1 MSRTDREN
9 IGSKM
14 TLALSRLYQKKRN
27 HSLIPIVIRAECTVP
42 EALHTAPN
50 FALNDV
56 YNYILV
62 PWRVHTIYILHN

>member
-14 TLALSRLYQKKRN
+14 TLAVSRLDSKKRN
-27 HSLIPIVIRAECTVP
+27 HNLIPIVIRAECTVQ

-50 FALNDV
+50 FV
-56 YNYILV
+56 YNDIYIYVLV
-62 PWRVHTIYILHN
+62 P